1 MARES
6 AESTIE
12 AWTVGVVEHPREL
25 RPGFDGLN
33 IRPHGTREL
42 RREMKIVHVI
52 TRLIIGGAQENTLLT
67 VQDLHHQYHDDVT
80 LITGPAE
87 GPEGDLFSRA
97 ATLGLKVEVMPQLVR
112 AVRPVTDLVAYWK
125 LRSAFRRLRPDVVH
139 THSSKAGIVGR
150 AAAWHE
156 HVPVVV
162 HTIHGLPFGAFES
175 SLRNRLYVALERW
188 AAWRCHAMIGV
199 CDAMTEQARAAGIGH
214 SDHFSTIYSGMDADA
229 FLNPPRPREQVRRE
243 LGLADDEVAFATVAR
258 LFELKGHDDLV
269 AIAPRVLQAN
279 PKVRFVW
286 IGDGIL
292 RDRLVADLERWGI
305 RDAFILT
312 GLVPPERIPELLGAV
327 DAVIHPSL
335 REGLARVLPQALL
348 VGRPVISYDI
358 DGAREVV
365 LPETG
370 ILLPPR
376 DLDGLGEAVLRLA
389 TDPALRASLGREG
402 RRRFADQFRHETMTR
417 QIRSLYER
425 LLRGPGPRE

>member
-1 MARES
+1 
-6 AESTIE
+6 
-12 AWTVGVVEHPREL
+12 
-25 RPGFDGLN
+25 
-33 IRPHGTREL
+33 
-42 RREMKIVHVI
+42 MKIVHVI
-52 TRLIIGGAQENTLLT
+52 TRLILGGAQENTLLT

-87 GPEGDLFSRA
+87 GPEGDLFTRA
-97 ATLGLKVEVMPQLVR
+97 EALGLKVEVMPELIR
-112 AVRPVTDLVAYWK
+112 AVRPWNDVQAYLK
-125 LRSAFRRLRPDVVH
+125 LRSAFRRLKPEVVH

-150 AAAWHE
+150 SAAWHE

-175 SLRNRLYVALERW
+175 PLKNRFYIALERW
-188 AAWRCHAMIGV
+188 AAWRCHAIISV
-199 CDAMTEQARAAGIGH
+199 CDAMTEEARAAGIGH
-214 SDHFSTIYSGMDADA
+214 PDHFSTIYSGMDADA
-229 FLNPPRPREQVRRE
+229 FLCPRRPRNEVRRE

-269 AIAPRVLQAN
+269 AIAPRILEAN

-292 RDRLVADLERWGI
+292 RDRLISDLERKGV

-312 GLVPPERIPELLGAV
+312 GLVTPDRIPELLAGV

-348 VGRPVISYDI
+348 VGRPVVSYDI

-370 ILLPPR
+370 VLLPPR
-376 DLDGLGEAVLRLA
+376 DLEGLTAAVIRLA
-389 TDPALRASLGREG
+389 ADPELRHLMGQEG

-417 QIRSLYER
+417 EIRSLYER
-425 LLRGPGPRE
+425 LLHGPSTSG